1 MLWGRPSL
9 FLPSLARAPPGLSS
23 HGAGPRF
30 LGQGRRRSMKH
41 CVYKGAGRGGSNSGP
56 GPPVLGLRGL
66 NLRAARAGGGVASWG
81 QPWETW
87 PSPCLGD
94 GVSVGLRW
102 GGSFGS

>member
-41 CVYKGAGRGGSNSGP
+41 CVQGGWERRQQFWSWAPSSQPP
-56 GPPVLGLRGL
+56 GLE
-66 NLRAARAGGGVASWG
+66 S
-81 QPWETW
+81 E
-87 PSPCLGD
+87 
-94 GVSVGLRW
+94 
-102 GGSFGS
+102 GS